1 MKLMI
6 TFVVTFSLVGIIIDA
21 TLYTISWHSLCYIL
35 IIIFAFIGYYNFAK
49 RAQFIQGIVNISR
62 HYREGKFEK
71 RLLHIKVDKDLHEL
85 ADNINILIDNLEAF
99 MREIS
104 TSIHCVQEGRYYRKA
119 FAQGLKGDFIHNI
132 EAINKTLESIEQ
144 NAKDNVKN
152 ALAKS
157 LMDMS
162 LSNQN
167 ADLTAI
173 SAGLANDM
181 EYVKRVDENVDSMK
195 VLSSNSK
202 EDVASITNSIDELA
216 GLIAEN
222 STIIDDFATKS
233 RDINEVLGIIAD
245 IADQTNLLALN
256 AAIEAARAGEHGRGF
271 AVVADEVR
279 KLAERTH
286 KATNDISIVIQ
297 TMQQET
303 EQIITSSNK
312 IEDIA
317 SQSHEHTK
325 HFSSVFDT
333 IEQNTNELFVT
344 FSQLTKRLLLSVSKL
359 EHIVYKSSVY
369 LSFNLG
375 KEVLDFSNTLPTGK
389 LLAQEENL
397 QTLQLDIPSLHA
409 LQKEMV
415 DCVKNAI
422 SILNETITTNNSQ
435 VIIKNLTTLENHS
448 QNFMKSLEVS
458 N

>member
-1 MKLMI
+1 M
-6 TFVVTFSLVGIIIDA
+6 
-21 TLYTISWHSLCYIL
+21 
-35 IIIFAFIGYYNFAK
+35 
-49 RAQFIQGIVNISR
+49 
-62 HYREGKFEK
+62 
-71 RLLHIKVDKDLHEL
+71 HEV

-448 QNFMKSLEVS
+448 QNFMKSLEAS